1 MGARPVCSL
10 VVRSRWKILLFV
22 MVDPCTYSTAFSYC
36 PLSALGFRMGAVQQE
51 PRLVTL
57 FCYQQTTQ
65 ACGPTTRVVLAFD
78 MFGRCQVLLCV
89 VAARTRS
96 PAFCRMFRKS
106 RGLRTHGATTVSYRL
121 GRPGS

>member
-22 MVDPCTYSTAFSYC
+22 MVDPSRT
-36 PLSALGFRMGAVQQE
+36 
-51 PRLVTL
+51 
-57 FCYQQTTQ
+57 
-65 ACGPTTRVVLAFD
+65 PTCDL
-78 MFGRCQVLLCV
+78 VLLPTNNAGLWSDNTCSLSIRHV
-89 VAARTRS
+89 RPI